1 MDVRARGQRAQA
13 PERKGRRWWRLRGAR
28 VLALALLACTWML
41 LAPPLPRDAQSP
53 PPPVK
58 VLLWWEPFQNRAV
71 SRPPPDCEA
80 RFSIR
85 GCDLLGDRAR
95 FQEAD
100 AVLLHHR
107 DLVRAPPEL
116 CPPPWP
122 LRPRDQLWVWV
133 NLESP
138 SHTPHMSR
146 LARFGLNWTLTYRSD
161 SDVFVPYGRLR
172 PRLRAWDVP
181 VGPAPP
187 LGSKR
192 ALVAWVVSNWDE
204 RQARVRYYHRL
215 RRHVAVDVF
224 GRTRGHGRPLPAS
237 ALLATLARYKFYLAF
252 ENSRHRDYITEKFW
266 RNALLAGAVPVVL
279 GPPRANYERFVP
291 RRAFLHVD
299 DFPSAAKLA
308 AHLRFLDRHPSAY
321 LRHFHWR
328 RSFAVHTQTLR
339 DGAWCLAC
347 QAVQRARAQP
357 GHQHRHRDIAR
368 WFRS

>member
-1 MDVRARGQRAQA
+1 MAVRAHGRA
-13 PERKGRRWWRLRGAR
+13 GRRGWRPRCAW
-28 VLALALLACTWML
+28 VLALGLLACAWEL
-41 LAPPLPRDAQSP
+41 LAPPLPWGARSPP

-58 VLLWWEPFQNRAV
+58 VLLWWEPFQNRSV

-85 GCDLLGDRAR
+85 GCHLLADRAR
-95 FQEAD
+95 LPEAD

-107 DLVRAPPEL
+107 DLVRAPPEQ
-116 CPPPWP
+116 CPPAGPA
-122 LRPRDQLWVWV
+122 RPRGQLWVWM

-138 SHTPHMSR
+138 THTPLLGR
-146 LARFGLNWTLTYRSD
+146 LARFGLNWTLTYRAD

-172 PRLRAWDVP
+172 PRVHAWDPP

-187 LGSKR
+187 PGSKR
-192 ALVAWVVSNWDE
+192 ALVAWVVSHWDE
-204 RQARVRYYHRL
+204 RHARVRYYRQL
-215 RRHVAVDVF
+215 RRHLAVDVF
-224 GRTRGHGRPLPAS
+224 GLAGGHGRPLPAW
-237 ALLATLARYKFYLAF
+237 ALPATLARYEFYLAF
-252 ENSRHRDYITEKFW
+252 ENSQHRDYITEKLW

-299 DFPSAAKLA
+299 DFPSAARLA
-308 AHLRFLDRHPSAY
+308 AHLRLLHRRPAAY
-321 LRHFHWR
+321 RRHFLWR
-328 RSFAVHTQTLR
+328 RSFAVRTITLR

-347 QAVQRARAQP
+347 QAVQRARAVP
-357 GHQHRHRDIAR
+357 GHRRPDRDIAR